1 MTKTCKL
8 KRAAEAGFAPIEA
21 LLEGLLCGSVFS
33 DKPFSLCWAPLTAG
47 HILWRIGRGVGMMY
61 EDQEIYVFSS
71 NFEM

>member
-1 MTKTCKL
+1 MMKMCKP
-8 KRAAEAGFAPIEA
+8 KRVAETGFVVMEA
-21 LLEGLLCGSVFS
+21 LLEGLLCSSVFS
-33 DKPFSLCWAPLTAG
+33 DKPFSSCWAPLTAG